1 MVNCLSNLFKKNKTM
16 FYIIVFIIICGG
28 AFLLYKQQTQEPYV
42 NNTNTSNIE
51 HFDGTGKVFSW
62 HSNPHPGP
70 CNASCGC
77 YPGSYV
83 RPGAAPGGGCKGC

>member
-1 MVNCLSNLFKKNKTM
+1 MANFLSKILKQKSSILS
-16 FYIIVFIIICGG
+16 IIIIIIICAC
-28 AFLLYKQQTQEPYV
+28 AFLLYKQQNHESFVV
-42 NNTNTSNIE
+42 NDNKNIE

-70 CNASCGC
+70 CNSSCNC

-83 RPGAAPGGGCKGC
+83 RPGSAPCKGC